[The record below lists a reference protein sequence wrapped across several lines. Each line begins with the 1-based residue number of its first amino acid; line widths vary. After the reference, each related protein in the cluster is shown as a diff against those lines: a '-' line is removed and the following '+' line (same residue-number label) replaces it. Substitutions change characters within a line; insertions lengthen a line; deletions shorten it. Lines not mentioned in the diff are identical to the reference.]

1 MLVSKSLRLCLL
13 TTTILSIPVL
23 ARADG
28 TAPVMTV
35 TATEVSTALADVPAG
50 VTVITQAQMQARG
63 DTTLVDALAAVPGL
77 NVVQS
82 GGPGGE
88 ASVFIRGTDSEDVL
102 VLLDGVPVNDPSDPN
117 GAFNFG
123 NYTVSDI
130 ARIEVVRGPMS
141 GLYGSNAVGGVINL
155 ITMQGSGKPKLSV
168 TAAGGFPAQGQ
179 AGATLSG
186 ASGKF
191 DYAFTAATDQEAGF
205 DYTARRLST
214 YDGTRDPYRAN
225 LGSLNLGYSPVDG
238 TRISLIFR
246 AQQTTSAS
254 PDLGYVS
261 VYDDP
266 NNFLYNENYFGKLGI
281 TSNLL
286 NGLLTTEFFVAQ
298 LQNDYVNKNLLDAAD
313 PNAQSNEDHYH
324 GYRTDVQWNNTI
336 HVPDYGPAQFSSL
349 LFGVEYINDHATELV
364 NDSGPFVAS
373 INASQHSIA
382 GHAGVQTTLYN
393 RLTLTGALRDDAV
406 SSFGSAF
413 TGRVGGVLAI
423 PEADLHLK
431 TSYGTSFLAPSLF
444 DLYGVDSYS
453 GFPYMGNPNLKPER
467 GTGFEVGPQFDIPA
481 FGQADFISISATY
494 FADNISNL
502 IQNVDI
508 DNNTASTEANVGKAR
523 TSGVET
529 ELVFTPAAWLSADFT
544 YTYTYARDLTD
555 ATPLLRRPE
564 NTGSA
569 TLTITPLPGL
579 SIVPQ
584 VSYIGRF
591 SDYLYNN
598 DGTAYTGGNP
608 YGVGLA
614 EPGTI
619 ANLSVNYR
627 LSPKLILFVDGKNL
641 FQSHF
646 EPVNGLQIPGQ
657 SFLFGVRATIQ

>member
-1 MLVSKSLRLCLL
+1 MPVSKFFRLCLL

-23 ARADG
+23 ARADD
-28 TAPVMTV
+28 TPPAMTV
-35 TATEVSTALADVPAG
+35 TATEVSTALVDVPAG

-63 DTTLVDALAAVPGL
+63 DTTLVEALNEVPGL

-82 GGPGGE
+82 GGPGGQ
-88 ASVFIRGTDSEDVL
+88 ASVFIRGTNSEDVL

-155 ITMQGSGKPKLSV
+155 ITVQGGGKPKLNV

-179 AGATLSG
+179 ASATLSG

-205 DYTARRLST
+205 DYTARRLSV
-214 YDGTRDPYRAN
+214 YAGNRDPYRAN
-225 LGSLNLGYSPVDG
+225 LGAFNLGYSPVNG
-238 TRISLIFR
+238 TRISLTFR
-246 AQQTTSAS
+246 AQQTTSAAPS
-254 PDLGYVS
+254 LGFAA

-266 NNFLYNENYFGKLGI
+266 NNFLYNENYFGKFGI
-281 TSNLL
+281 TSNLF
-286 NGLLTTEFFVAQ
+286 NGLLTTELFVAE
-298 LQNDYVNKNLLDAAD
+298 LQNDLVNKNLLDAAD
-313 PNAQSNEDHYH
+313 PNAQSNNDHYH

-336 HVPDYGPAQFSSL
+336 HVPDFGPAQFSSV
-349 LFGVEYINDHATELV
+349 LFGVEYINDHATESV

-382 GHAGVQTTLYN
+382 GHFGVQTTLYN

-406 SSFGSAF
+406 SSFGSAL
-413 TGRVGGVLAI
+413 TGRVGAVLAL

-453 GFPYMGNPNLKPER
+453 GFPYMGNPNLKAEHS
-467 GTGFEVGPQFDIPA
+467 TGFEAGPQFDIPA
-481 FGQADFISISATY
+481 FGQADFISLSATY

-502 IQNVDI
+502 IQNI
-508 DNNTASTEANVGKAR
+508 YINNNTASTEANIGKAR

-529 ELVFTPAAWLSADFT
+529 ELVFTPVSWLSADIT
-544 YTYTYARDLTD
+544 YTYTYARNLSAGTALT
-555 ATPLLRRPE
+555 RRPE

-569 TLTITPLPGL
+569 TLTITPLAGL

-584 VSYIGRF
+584 VQYIGQF
-591 SDYLYNN
+591 TDYLYNN
-598 DGTAYTGGNP
+598 DGSAYTGGNP
-608 YGVGLA
+608 YGVGMA
-614 EPGTI
+614 KSGTI
-619 ANLSVNYR
+619 ANLSVNYAVSPR
-627 LSPKLILFVDGKNL
+627 LTLFAVGKNL

-646 EPVNGLQIPGQ
+646 EPANGLQIPGQ
-657 SFLFGVRATIQ
+657 SFLFGVRATVQ